1 MHNHVIDFNAD
12 GSVEALY
19 HDKVSLQHLGN
30 VSMERASHVVFDELT
45 QLWNVVPC
53 MVKNYEYLPDVYRGW
68 LSYATA
74 VRFEVLVF
82 NKARE
87 LGLLYD
93 GGLTSSEGLDIATWC
108 YKDLAKELADE
119 GSEGF

>member
-19 HDKVSLQHLGN
+19 HDKVSLQHLGK

-53 MVKNYEYLPDVYRGW
+53 MVKNYEALPDVYRGW
-68 LSYATA
+68 PTYAEA
-74 VRFEVLVF
+74 VQFEVALF

-87 LGLLYD
+87 HEILSRDGLL
-93 GGLTSSEGLDIATWC
+93 SVEGISIANAVV
-108 YKDLAKELADE
+108 LLLRE
-119 GSEGF
+119 